1 MSATGGTEDSS
12 GDAQPEAVVS
22 QSVIDSVVDADTL
35 VEQIEVRVHPP
46 LRSVAGGRHE
56 ARERAFHL
64 LYEAEIKALPV
75 QEVLDAQV
83 LVPDSY
89 TRKIVM
95 GVEQHRFELT
105 EIIGRLARGWS
116 VERMATLDLA
126 LLRLGC
132 FELKYCPEVPRGVV
146 LSEAVGL
153 AGHYGTE
160 DSSKFVNGLLTAAAD
175 ELRSE

>member
-1 MSATGGTEDSS
+1 MGDPAEYSGG
-12 GDAQPEAVVS
+12 AQPAAEVS
-22 QSVIDSVVDADTL
+22 QSVIDSVIDADTL
-35 VEQIEVRVHPP
+35 VEQIQVQAQPP

-64 LYEAEIKALPV
+64 LYEAEIKALPA
-75 QEVLDAQV
+75 QDVLDSQV

-89 TRKIVM
+89 TEKLVL
-95 GVEQHRFELT
+95 GVEQHRVELT
-105 EIIGRLARGWS
+105 EVIDRLARGWS
-116 VERMATLDLA
+116 VSRMPTLDLA

-132 FELKYCPEVPRGVV
+132 FELKYCPEVPRGVI

-160 DSSKFVNGLLTAAAD
+160 DSSKFVNGLLTAAAE
-175 ELRSE
+175 ELRPT